1 MIRSD
6 LSDNLLQMKKEDYD
20 KLCQEIWDHNRRY
33 YIDHAPIISDE
44 EFDHLYKSLE
54 EIEKAHPEWISPVS
68 PTQRVGESLTEGF
81 KTVSHRTPMLSLAN
95 TYSREE
101 VDDFISRMHKLVE
114 KKNLS
119 FCCELKMDGVA
130 ISATYER
137 GMFVQGITRGD
148 GRKGDDVTT
157 NMRTIPSLPLKLYGD
172 VPNLL
177 EVRGEVFMPIKAFEK
192 LNAQKEK
199 EGETLLANPRNAA
212 AGGLKLLD
220 PREASKRKL
229 SVVFYSISEGSSIT
243 MISQYECHAFMQYLG
258 LPTLDYR
265 EKCHSVNEIF
275 EFAEKIRALRSKL
288 SYQIDGIVIKLDDIR
303 EHIRLGTTGKNPRW
317 AVAYKFAA
325 EQAVTKILDIVVQVG
340 RTGVCTP
347 VAELEPVFVAG
358 STVSRATLHNQEEVT
373 RKDIRIA
380 DIVTIEKGG
389 DVIPKVVSVDF
400 KHRHKESQP
409 WKMPDECPECGTG
422 LVKVPGEVAV
432 RCPNAKTCPGQ
443 FLRRI
448 VYFVSKDAMNI
459 ENLGVRIIEQLIE
472 KGFVSRPSDIYKLT
486 KNELYQLEGFKDKAV
501 ERLFASIEHSRKVS
515 LAQFIKALGIKHVGI
530 ETAELLASKAGDIN
544 TLGMM
549 TQEQLLHI
557 EGIGNKTAEAIV
569 SYFADPENQEE
580 IKNLQ
585 AYGVK
590 PQNVEVKHYT
600 GHLFENK
607 IFVLT
612 GTLAHYTRST
622 AASLIKERGGKV
634 TDSVSKSTDYVIAGE
649 SPGSKF
655 DKAKNLGIRIIEEQE
670 FKKMIDS

>member
-1 MIRSD
+1 
-6 LSDNLLQMKKEDYD
+6 MKKEDYE

-33 YIDHAPIISDE
+33 YIDHFPIISDE
-44 EFDHLYKSLE
+44 EFDHLYKRLE
-54 EIEKAHPEWISPVS
+54 EIEKIHPEWISPAS

-81 KTVSHRTPMLSLAN
+81 KTVHHRTPMLSLAN

-114 KKNLS
+114 KKDLA

-130 ISATYER
+130 ISAIYEH

-148 GRKGDDVTT
+148 GKKGDDVTA

-172 VPNLL
+172 VPKLL
-177 EVRGEVFMPIKAFEK
+177 EVRGEVFMPIKAFET

-199 EGETLLANPRNAA
+199 EGETLFANPRNAA

-220 PREASKRKL
+220 PRETSKRKL
-229 SVVFYSISEGSSIT
+229 SVVFYAISEGSSVAVAG
-243 MISQYECHAFMQYLG
+243 QYECHTFIHRLG
-258 LPTLDYR
+258 LPSLDYR

-275 EFAEKIRALRSKL
+275 AFAEKIRDLRSKL

-303 EHIRLGTTGKNPRW
+303 EHARLGMTGKNPRW

-358 STVSRATLHNQEEVT
+358 STVSRATLHNQEEVS
-373 RKDIRIA
+373 RKDIRVN

-389 DVIPKVVSVDF
+389 DVIPKVVNVDL
-400 KHRHKESQP
+400 KHRHGESKP
-409 WKMPDECPECGTG
+409 WKMPEECPECGTT
-422 LVKVPGEVAV
+422 LIKVPGEVAV
-432 RCPNAKTCPGQ
+432 RCPNASACPGQ

-459 ENLGVRIIEQLIE
+459 ENLGVKIVEQMIE

-486 KNELYQLEGFKDKAV
+486 KNDLYQLEGFKDKSV
-501 ERLFASIEHSRKVS
+501 ERLLANIDHSRKVS
-515 LAQFIKALGIKHVGI
+515 LAQFIKALGIKHVGM

-544 TLGMM
+544 TLGSM

-557 EGIGNKTAEAIV
+557 AGIGNKTAEAIV

-580 IKNLQ
+580 IKNLL
-585 AYGVK
+585 ASGVE
-590 PQNVEVKHYT
+590 PQSVKVKHYT
-600 GHLFENK
+600 GHPFEGK

-612 GTLAHYTRST
+612 GTLTHYTRST
-622 AASLIKERGGKV
+622 AISLIKERGGKV
-634 TDSVSKSTDYVIAGE
+634 TDSVSKNTDYLLAGE

-655 DKAKNLGIRIIEEQE
+655 DKAKNLEIRIIEEQE
-670 FKKMIDS
+670 FKKMIESMEEI